1 MGKRGFTP
9 LEKATDF
16 NRRYT
21 DFQAEDGLM
30 PPSAQTVK
38 GRSSLTG
45 FTLIEVMV
53 AMAIMAISLVVVMQL
68 FSAGLKI
75 STLSRDFTRAIVHAK
90 DKMEELSIKPQPG
103 TGVFEDGFKW
113 ESEVQPYEYLK
124 EELETLDVNL
134 IKIKVKIIWD
144 SKSNKQESV
153 ELASLRIIQK
163 DNK

>member
-1 MGKRGFTP
+1 MGKKGFTLHRTMP
-9 LEKATDF
+9 
-16 NRRYT
+16 
-21 DFQAEDGLM
+21 GLIKFLLQGWGLK
-30 PPSAQTVK
+30 PRL
-38 GRSSLTG
+38 RSPRNPHKWGAG

-53 AMAIMAISLVVVMQL
+53 AMAIVAICLVAVMQL

-75 STLSRDFTRAIVHAK
+75 SRLSRDFTRAIVHAK
-90 DKMEELSIKPQPG
+90 YKMEELSIKPQPG
-103 TGVFEDGFKW
+103 SGVFEDGFKW

-134 IKIKVKIIWD
+134 IKIKVKILWS

-153 ELASLRIIQK
+153 ELASLRIKQK

>member
-1 MGKRGFTP
+1 MGKKGFTLHRTMP
-9 LEKATDF
+9 
-16 NRRYT
+16 
-21 DFQAEDGLM
+21 GLIKFLLQGWGLK
-30 PPSAQTVK
+30 PRLRSPVNPHK
-38 GRSSLTG
+38 GGAG

-53 AMAIMAISLVVVMQL
+53 AMAIVAICLVAVMQL

-103 TGVFEDGFKW
+103 SGVFEDGFKW

-134 IKIKVKIIWD
+134 IKIKVKILWS

-153 ELASLRIIQK
+153 ELASLRIKQK